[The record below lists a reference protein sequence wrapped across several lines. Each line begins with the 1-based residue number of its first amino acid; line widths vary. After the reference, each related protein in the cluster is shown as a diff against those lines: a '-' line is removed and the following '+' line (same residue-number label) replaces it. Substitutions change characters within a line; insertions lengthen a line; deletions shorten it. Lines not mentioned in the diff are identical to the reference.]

1 MEAAPAKEAAKK
13 RRPEKRLATA
23 RALPVGQPSSQEE
36 VSHKSESEDKS
47 GNEKRDPYLHHRDD
61 KEKKHYKPQ
70 SAIKTPSICIFRI
83 DPGNDGLV

>member
-61 KEKKHYKPQ
+61 KEKKHDKPQ
-70 SAIKTPSICIFRI
+70 SAVKTPSICILRI
-83 DPGNDGLV
+83 DPGNYGLV